1 MKKTV
6 YLLTSV
12 LLALSAFACKP
23 PSDIF
28 INDRVEKFEEG
39 ATKVTMWVNDFEEWN
54 NQLNIKQRMDFN
66 DILDDGIQ
74 LEQVYIEGTSFE
86 DLIRTARE
94 TNNEPDI
101 YMVSYGNLYKEI
113 QNGYVADLTELLEP
127 SAFLDLQESVI
138 PGVRYDNKFYAYPI
152 LTEPSSLLFY
162 RKDLLQQYGQTTVV
176 PNTWSEFIVL
186 LQTIKSNL
194 TSNNVRGIFPFDVPK
209 GIGLGWGSWGMQY
222 AASGGFAISD
232 DWTESRL
239 THSGYTDLANLF
251 KTLYGNLY
259 VPLSSGEYTEIIN
272 DLMLNKLV
280 MTTAG
285 SWSIATIIKE
295 YPHLIDQVGVTTLP
309 TFNGNPN
316 TPTATNGGWTYVI
329 SESSTNKEAAAK
341 VLEYLVAGDAEVPLE
356 YFRGANYSKTSPR
369 ISVQNRIL
377 SELQS
382 QTEVPSAWIQVLS
395 EVAAVAPLEP
405 IYPWDISISVSSM
418 LENVALGNTVSSEI
432 NKANSTIMG
441 IITNSKLANNNPRN

>member
-1 MKKTV
+1 MKKFV
-6 YLLTSV
+6 LILTSV
-12 LLALSAFACKP
+12 LIVFATYACKP
-23 PSDIF
+23 PIDII
-28 INDRVEKFEEG
+28 INDRIEKFEEG
-39 ATKVTMWVNDFEEWN
+39 ATKVTMWINDFEEWN
-54 NQLNIKQRMDFN
+54 NQLNAKQRMDFN
-66 DILDDGIQ
+66 ENLEDGIQ
-74 LEQVYIEGTSFE
+74 LEQVFIEGTSFE

-94 TNNEPDI
+94 TKNEPDI

-113 QNGYVADLTELLEP
+113 QSGYIADLSNLLDS
-127 SAFLDLQESVI
+127 SAFDDLQPSVI
-138 PGVRYDNKFYAYPI
+138 PGVKYDNKFYAYPI

-162 RKDLLQQYGQTTVV
+162 RKDLLELYAQTTIV
-176 PNTWSEFIVL
+176 PDTWHEFVTL
-186 LQTIKSNL
+186 LSTIKSHL
-194 TSNNVRGIFPFDVPK
+194 TSNNIRGVFPFDVPK

-222 AASGGFAISD
+222 AATGGFAITD
-232 DWTESRL
+232 DWTTSRL

-272 DLMLNKLV
+272 DLMLSKLV
-280 MTTAG
+280 LTTAG

-295 YPHLIDQVGVTTLP
+295 YPQLINQIGVAKLP
-309 TFNGNPN
+309 TFDGNEN

-329 SESSTNKEAAAK
+329 SESSKNKEAAAK
-341 VLEYLVAGDAEVPLE
+341 VLEYLVAGDIEVPLE

-382 QTEVPSAWIQVLS
+382 QTDVPSEWIQVLS
-395 EVAAVAPLEP
+395 EVAAIAPLEP

-418 LENVALGNTVSSEI
+418 LENVALGNAVLGEI
-432 NKANSTIMG
+432 NKANNTIIG
-441 IITNSKLANNNPRN
+441 IITNSNLANKNPRS